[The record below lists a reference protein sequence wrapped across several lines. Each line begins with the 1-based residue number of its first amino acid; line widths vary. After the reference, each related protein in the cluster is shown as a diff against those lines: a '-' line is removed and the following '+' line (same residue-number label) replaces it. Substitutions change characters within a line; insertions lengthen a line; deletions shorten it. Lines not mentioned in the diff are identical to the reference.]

1 MLALYWDLGKA
12 IVEKSTQA
20 GWGNAVV
27 EQLSKDLTQGFPTLK
42 GFSRT
47 NLYAMRSWYLF
58 YGEQDPI
65 VPQLVGQIPWGHNR
79 LIIDKI
85 KDRTEALFYV
95 QQTIQNGWSRDI
107 LAHQIQTKL
116 FARQGKAISNFTQTL
131 PKPQSELATQTL
143 KDPYIFDFL
152 SLTDEAHERELEKA
166 LVSHITKFCWN

>member
-1 MLALYWDLGKA
+1 MSASILPGYSSFLKELKAKIKSAQIKADLTVNAQMLALYWDLGKA

-27 EQLSKDLTQGFPTLK
+27 EQLSKDLTQGFATLK

-58 YGEQDPI
+58 YGEQVPI

-85 KDRTEALFYV
+85 KDQDGGIVLC
-95 QQTIQNGWSRDI
+95 
-107 LAHQIQTKL
+107 
-116 FARQGKAISNFTQTL
+116 
-131 PKPQSELATQTL
+131 ATNDS
-143 KDPYIFDFL
+143 KW
-152 SLTDEAHERELEKA
+152 
-166 LVSHITKFCWN
+166 LVSGHTSA